1 MATSRKKISLH
12 ARLSTLQ
19 MHEASAWIRFTC
31 LSCFPDKTLGVLQNS
46 PQPIKISIDTGRQRQ
61 RGLGAP
67 SPRLRVFSHVAV
79 NRLRF
84 RGRDWHGDE
93 KVAGDKI
100 VEQVSQRERTPQLF
114 DRNPSVRFIPF
125 PAGRGRAI

>member
-1 MATSRKKISLH
+1 MATSREKLSLH

-61 RGLGAP
+61 RGLGAHHRVFGQHLGSFTCGGQP
-67 SPRLRVFSHVAV
+67 SPFPRQGLAW
-79 NRLRF
+79 
-84 RGRDWHGDE
+84 GRESYWRQD
-93 KVAGDKI
+93 
-100 VEQVSQRERTPQLF
+100 S
-114 DRNPSVRFIPF
+114 
-125 PAGRGRAI
+125 